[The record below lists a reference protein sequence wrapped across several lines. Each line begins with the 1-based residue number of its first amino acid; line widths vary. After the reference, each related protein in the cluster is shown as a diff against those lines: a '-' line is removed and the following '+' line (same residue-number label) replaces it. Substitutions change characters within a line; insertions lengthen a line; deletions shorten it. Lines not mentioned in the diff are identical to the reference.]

1 MYKVFSKK
9 IPNLILTRRLP
20 GFTTGLQS
28 IRELEERTEER
39 QGHSV
44 RQI

>member
-9 IPNLILTRRLP
+9 IPNLILTRLP